1 MRIIFTLLTVSAC
14 FASAT
19 TLEVLRVFQPLS
31 LHGTDVDHEFKGE
44 AVQAHIFARPMVLS
58 GAMPENLVLAVATP
72 HRMPATFN
80 YEVNE
85 CNLLTLFQVELS
97 GIMGDSGELEVSFDL
112 SKMQVPEG
120 LDLSIRTVLSLSIQA
135 LKKTLEDYH
144 HPENKPLKVKI
155 TIEGTTKKN
164 RSLRDLSGSFVVTG

>member
-1 MRIIFTLLTVSAC
+1 MRKILTLLVASASLT
-14 FASAT
+14 SAT

-44 AVQAHIFARPMVLS
+44 AIQAHIFARPMVLS

-80 YEVNE
+80 YDVNE

-97 GIMGDSGELEVSFDL
+97 GIMLDSGQLKVAFNL
-112 SKMQVPEG
+112 SKMKAPEG
-120 LDLSIRTVLSLSIQA
+120 VELPIRTVLKLSIQA
-135 LKKTLEDYH
+135 LKRTLEDYH

-155 TIEGTTKKN
+155 AIEGTTEKN
-164 RSLRDLSGSFVVTG
+164 RSLRDLGGGFVVTG

>member
-1 MRIIFTLLTVSAC
+1 MRTILTLLLASAS

-44 AVQAHIFARPMVLS
+44 AIQARIFARPMVLS

-80 YEVNE
+80 YDVNE
-85 CNLLTLFQVELS
+85 CN
-97 GIMGDSGELEVSFDL
+97 
-112 SKMQVPEG
+112 
-120 LDLSIRTVLSLSIQA
+120 
-135 LKKTLEDYH
+135 
-144 HPENKPLKVKI
+144 
-155 TIEGTTKKN
+155 
-164 RSLRDLSGSFVVTG
+164 